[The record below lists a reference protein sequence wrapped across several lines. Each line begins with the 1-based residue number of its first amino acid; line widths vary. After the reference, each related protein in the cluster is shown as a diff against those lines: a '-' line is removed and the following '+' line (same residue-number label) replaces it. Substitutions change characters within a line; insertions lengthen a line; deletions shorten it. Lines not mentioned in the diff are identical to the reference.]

1 MKNQLS
7 SQDTLLAALPI
18 VIVLVA
24 LVGAI
29 IFFPKSNN
37 DNRSHADE
45 PIPTVVRQ
53 VVPTSLPTP
62 ENIDPEIACT
72 SLYQPVCGA
81 DGQTYT
87 NECEANKMNAKV
99 VSQGECKPSPTA
111 TTTPKKVV
119 TTPTPTISVLPSQP

>member
-29 IFFPKSNN
+29 IFFPKNNN
-37 DNRSHADE
+37 DNRSNADE

-53 VVPTSLPTP
+53 AVPTALPTP
-62 ENIDPEIACT
+62 ETVTPEIVCA
-72 SLYQPVCGA
+72 SLYQPVCGVN
-81 DGQTYT
+81 GQTYT
-87 NECEANKMNAKV
+87 NECEANKLNIAV
-99 VSQGECKPSPTA
+99 ASTGECKPSPTA
-111 TTTPKKVV
+111 TPTTKA
-119 TTPTPTISVLPSQP
+119 TSPTPTISILPSQP